1 MKVLEAASYVVL
13 IVVCSLGGYRLWQYK
28 PDTTSL
34 PLLSAINSPPAVPT
48 SIAGKISADLT
59 GRKKWIVLVLS
70 TQCHFCQE
78 SAPFHERLAQM
89 LQNSPDTG
97 LIAVFPQDRQA
108 VEQYKATYKVN
119 FPNIIT
125 DASLAKLQVRGT
137 PTLLLVDQQGKV
149 LKSWRGRLPENDEKE
164 VRTELGLKN

>member
-1 MKVLEAASYVVL
+1 MKILEAASY
-13 IVVCSLGGYRLWQYK
+13 IVMIAVCFLGGYRLWQFK
-28 PDTTSL
+28 ADTTSL
-34 PLLSAINSPPAVPT
+34 PLPSAINSTPAIPT
-48 SIAGKISADLT
+48 SIAGKVSFDLNSK
-59 GRKKWIVLVLS
+59 KKWVVLVLS

-78 SAPFHERLAQM
+78 SAPFHERLTQM

-125 DASLAKLQVRGT
+125 DASLNKLQVRGT
-137 PTLLLVDQQGKV
+137 PTLLLVDQHGKV

>member
-1 MKVLEAASYVVL
+1 MIA
-13 IVVCSLGGYRLWQYK
+13 VCSLGGYRLWQFK
-28 PDTTSL
+28 ADTTSL
-34 PLLSAINSPPAVPT
+34 PLPSAINSTPAIPT
-48 SIAGKISADLT
+48 SIAGKVSFDLNSK
-59 GRKKWIVLVLS
+59 KKWVVLVLS

-97 LIAVFPQDRQA
+97 LIAVFPQDRQT

-125 DASLAKLQVRGT
+125 DASLNKLQVRGT
-137 PTLLLVDQQGKV
+137 PTLLLVDQHGKV